1 MTDQHDPQNPRDE
14 ADSPTDDTS
23 QLLTPAEAMAVPA
36 TGDPAW
42 RHRAACTNSHHD
54 PELWWPHPSE
64 DAIEARAICA
74 GCPVLGDCRDAY
86 LNNDSPGDRDGIWAG
101 VRGRELLAVARARR
115 RTDRPPLSAQPAPTP
130 GEPADRQTPAGR
142 DKEGKVAMPDASRPS
157 RREEQTGGRPDGK
170 TLSLTAGEVDE
181 LCRLLARAANAL
193 AEDDQVGQYASLLA
207 GVGERLR
214 EQHWE
219 QSRCARRG
227 NPSDPAGAGRPDNP
241 TSTNVKLVLEELIGH
256 AAQIA
261 VAAGDPE
268 QTVIVVYGLAHL
280 AKLVERAITEQIG
293 AAVTAG
299 VGWDELGAPFGLTA
313 GQAQHRWGADPARGQ
328 GGHDDQA

>member
-1 MTDQHDPQNPRDE
+1 MADQHDSQGPRDE

-23 QLLTPAEAMAVPA
+23 RLLTPAEAMAVPA

-42 RHRAACTNSHHD
+42 RHRAVCTSGDYD
-54 PELWWPHPSE
+54 PELWWPHPSQ
-64 DAIEARAICA
+64 DAVEARAICA

-86 LNNDSPGDRDGIWAG
+86 LDNDSPGDRDGIWAG
-101 VRGRELLAVARARR
+101 VRGRDLLAAAVRVRR
-115 RTDRPPLSAQPAPTP
+115 RTDRPPLSAQPAPTR
-130 GEPADRQTPAGR
+130 GEPAARQTPAGQAE
-142 DKEGKVAMPDASRPS
+142 EGRAAMADASRPS
-157 RREEQTGGRPDGK
+157 RRDEQTCGRPDGK
-170 TLSLTAGEVDE
+170 GLCLTAGEVDE
-181 LCRLLARAANAL
+181 LCRLLSRAANAL
-193 AEDDQVGQYASLLA
+193 AEGDQVGQYASLLA

-227 NPSDPAGAGRPDNP
+227 GNSSNRTCAGDPAA
-241 TSTNVKLVLEELIGH
+241 TNVRLVLEELIGH

-261 VAAGDPE
+261 VAAGDSE

-280 AKLVERAITEQIG
+280 AKLAEQAITEQI
-293 AAVTAG
+293 AVAVTAG
-299 VGWDELGAPFGLTA
+299 VGWDELGAPFGLT
-313 GQAQHRWGADPARGQ
+313 GDQAQHRWGADLTRGQ

>member
-1 MTDQHDPQNPRDE
+1 MADQRDSQDPRDE
-14 ADSPTDDTS
+14 ADSPTDAAS

-42 RHRAACTNSHHD
+42 RNQAACTNGQHD
-54 PELWWPHPSE
+54 PELWWPHPSQ
-64 DAIEARAICA
+64 DAVEARAICA

-86 LNNDSPGDRDGIWAG
+86 LDNDSPGDRDGIWAG
-101 VRGRELLAVARARR
+101 VRGRELLAAARARK
-115 RTDRPPLSAQPAPTP
+115 RTDRLPSAQPAPTR

-142 DKEGKVAMPDASRPS
+142 DEEGKVAMPDASRPS
-157 RREEQTGGRPDGK
+157 RRDEQTGGRPDGDGDGVC
-170 TLSLTAGEVDE
+170 LTAGEVDE
-181 LCRLLARAANAL
+181 LCRLLARVANVL
-193 AEDDQVGQYASLLA
+193 AEGGEGQVGHYASLLA

-214 EQHWE
+214 KQHWE

-227 NPSDPAGAGRPDNP
+227 GNPSGRACAGRPDG
-241 TSTNVKLVLEELIGH
+241 TAATNVRSVLDELIGH

-261 VAAGDPE
+261 VAAADPE
-268 QTVIVVYGLAHL
+268 QTVIVVYALAHL
-280 AKLVERAITEQIG
+280 ARLVERVVTEQIG

-313 GQAQHRWGADPARGQ
+313 GQAQHRWALT
-328 GGHDDQA
+328 

>member
-1 MTDQHDPQNPRDE
+1 MTDQHDSQNPRDE
-14 ADSPTDDTS
+14 ASSPTDDAS
-23 QLLTPAEAMAVPA
+23 RLLTPAEAMAVPA

-42 RHRAACTNSHHD
+42 RHRAACTNGHHD

-64 DAIEARAICA
+64 DAVEARAICA

-86 LNNDSPGDRDGIWAG
+86 LNNPGDRDGIWAG
-101 VRGRELLAVARARR
+101 VRGRELLAAARVRR
-115 RTDRPPLSAQPAPTP
+115 RTDRPPLSAQPALTR
-130 GEPADRQTPAGR
+130 GEPADRQTPAGQ
-142 DKEGKVAMPDASRPS
+142 DEDVVAMADASRPS
-157 RREEQTGGRPDGK
+157 RRDEQTSGRPDGDGNG
-170 TLSLTAGEVDE
+170 LCLTAGEVDE
-181 LCRLLARAANAL
+181 LCRLLAQAANAL
-193 AEDDQVGQYASLLA
+193 AEGDQVGQYASLLA
-207 GVGERLR
+207 GLGERLR

-227 NPSDPAGAGRPDNP
+227 GNPSNRAGAGRPAGP
-241 TSTNVKLVLEELIGH
+241 AATNVRSVLEELIGH

-280 AKLVERAITEQIG
+280 AKLVKQAITEQIG

-299 VGWDELGAPFGLTA
+299 VGWDELGAPFGITA
-313 GQAQHRWGADPARGQ
+313 GQAQHRWGADLTRGQ
-328 GGHDDQA
+328 GRSR